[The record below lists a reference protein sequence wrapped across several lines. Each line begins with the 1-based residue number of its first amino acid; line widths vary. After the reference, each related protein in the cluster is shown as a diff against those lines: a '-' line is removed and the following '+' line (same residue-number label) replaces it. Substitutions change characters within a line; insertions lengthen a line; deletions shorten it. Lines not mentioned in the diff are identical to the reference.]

1 MVFLK
6 FIHVVKYSSTSFHLF
21 FIKRFY
27 FLRVFFQVY
36 SKIEWKIQ
44 SIPISLPSHHLV
56 SSIINNLH
64 WCGAYVTTYEP
75 KLIQYFQLKSR
86 VCLCV
91 IHTHTHTR
99 THTLT
104 HTHIGFP
111 GSSEVKES
119 AYNVGA
125 AEDEGS
131 VPGWGRSPGG
141 GHGNLLQYSC
151 LGLRVRYNWSD
162 LAHRHTDTH
171 THTHTNMCVCVCMT
185 TVKYPKLNPLSFL
198 FHATLSIS
206 LYSFCCYPYISSS
219 STTIWLCLL
228 IYSPPFL
235 CLCLACYSSPS
246 FFVSKVNILGSGFIL
261 LRFKYW
267 LPLSGC
273 VLGKFCCGGVPSKW
287 DC

>member
-1 MVFLK
+1 MRSGCIRTPHPPSKTL
-6 FIHVVKYSSTSFHLF
+6 VKK
-21 FIKRFY
+21 I
-27 FLRVFFQVY
+27 LRVG
-36 SKIEWKIQ
+36 
-44 SIPISLPSHHLV
+44 PT
-56 SSIINNLH
+56 NLH
-64 WCGAYVTTYEP
+64 FSKSLGSTQALPTVRTT
-75 KLIQYFQLKSR
+75 
-86 VCLCV
+86 
-91 IHTHTHTR
+91 
-99 THTLT
+99 TL
-104 HTHIGFP
+104 GD
-111 GSSEVKES
+111 SWVKPQWS
-119 AYNVGA
+119 
-125 AEDEGS
+125 
-131 VPGWGRSPGG
+131 PRSIWL
-141 GHGNLLQYSC
+141 NNELLSFLC
-151 LGLRVRYNWSD
+151 LGANVISMPL
-162 LAHRHTDTH
+162 
-171 THTHTNMCVCVCMT
+171 CVCMT